1 MYNILNDNPLTLK
14 NMSEEKN
21 PRLMSVF
28 DLLGKHFLIPCYQ
41 RGYRW
46 SKQQVNDL
54 LNDILEFSKNKQ
66 DGDFYCLQPVVITSY
81 KENGELKHDGDGN
94 IWYEV
99 IDGQQRLTT
108 ISLIIHYFNEM
119 WVGKKKTP
127 EPKLDYETREESA
140 VFIKSLELVDSGANS
155 SQMDA
160 NIDFY
165 YISEAYKEI
174 GKWVELQ
181 KDFDECTF
189 QSVFKY
195 NTQVIWYEVST
206 LETDPI
212 KTFNRINLGKI
223 PLTNSE
229 LIKALFLR
237 KRNFGT
243 HSAKLRQIEIAS
255 EWDQMEYALQDDK
268 FWYLLN
274 KDIADTPVR
283 IEYLFNIMYEV
294 AQDKA
299 TEKEFNKE
307 YGTDSYATFR
317 FFALK
322 FSVNDND
329 NNIQDIWNEIK
340 EYFLTLK
347 ELYLNSLYYHY
358 VGFLIYCGKSTVAD
372 IYSLY
377 HNNTK
382 IEFEK
387 KLKNHIKEAME
398 FVDYSNGKI
407 NLPYCNANKQ
417 KIRNL
422 LLFFNIEYIVRK
434 SISKD
439 SNVGERNSYLHFPF
453 DLFKKESWDI
463 EHVDSYTENEIK
475 KDDRCQWIKYALE
488 DLGNELTNEERE
500 TLEKYTE
507 NVPDD
512 STFLPLKEVIQK
524 KVGEQTNDE
533 KIKNSIGNLTLLDSA
548 TNRSYGNA
556 LFPTKQRIII
566 NKDIEGQF
574 IPICTKHV
582 FLKYF
587 DLSSPNR
594 TKWNDQDI
602 NKYHDHMVEILKDFL
617 TEK

>member
-1 MYNILNDNPLTLK
+1 MYQHQN
-14 NMSEEKN
+14 NMSEEEEKN
-21 PRLMSVF
+21 PRLMNVF

-46 SKQQVNDL
+46 GKQQVHDL
-54 LNDILEFSKNKQ
+54 LNDILEFSRSKQ
-66 DGDFYCLQPVVITSY
+66 EGDLYCLQPVVVTPY
-81 KENGELKHDGDGN
+81 KENGEFKYDEEDS

-108 ISLIIHYFNEM
+108 ITLIIHYFNEM

-140 VFIKSLELVDSGANS
+140 AFIKSLELVDSEVNS
-155 SQMDA
+155 AQKDA

-181 KDFDECTF
+181 EELDYNNF
-189 QSVFKY
+189 QSIFKY

-206 LETDPI
+206 LDTDPI

-223 PLTNSE
+223 PLTNAE
-229 LIKALFLR
+229 LIKAFFLR
-237 KRNFGT
+237 KRNFET
-243 HSAKLRQIEIAS
+243 FSAELRQIEIAS

-268 FWYLLN
+268 LWYFLN

-294 AQDKA
+294 AQKES
-299 TEKEFNKE
+299 TEEEFNRK
-307 YGTDSYATFR
+307 YGTDLYATFR
-317 FFALK
+317 FIAFK
-322 FSVNDND
+322 FSEKDNPLH
-329 NNIQDIWNEIK
+329 IQKIWNEIK
-340 EYFLTLK
+340 DYFLTLK
-347 ELYLNSLYYHY
+347 ELYMDSLYYHY
-358 VGFLIYCGKSTVAD
+358 VGFLIYCGELTVAG

-377 HNNTK
+377 RNNTK

-387 KLKNHIKEAME
+387 KLKIHIKEAMHT
-398 FVDYSNGKI
+398 VDYSNGKI

-417 KIRNL
+417 RIRNFL
-422 LLFFNIEYIVRK
+422 LLFNIEYIVRK
-434 SISKD
+434 SILKD
-439 SNVGERNSYLHFPF
+439 STIEERNSYLRFPF

-475 KDDRCQWIKYALE
+475 KDHRCQWIKDSLK
-488 DLGNELTNEERE
+488 DLADELSGEEKE
-500 TLEKYTE
+500 KLEKYTE
-507 NVPDD
+507 NVPNDLI
-512 STFLPLKEVIQK
+512 FPRLKEIIRTRA
-524 KVGEQTNDE
+524 GEQENDE
-533 KIKNSIGNLTLLDSA
+533 KMKNSIGNLTLLNSA

-556 LFPTKQRIII
+556 VFPTKRRIII
-566 NKDIEGQF
+566 NKDMGGEF

-587 DLSSPNR
+587 DLYSPNR
-594 TKWNDQDI
+594 TKWSDQDI
-602 NKYHDHMVEILKDFL
+602 NKYHNHMVEILKHFI